1 VGGNMG
7 FGLKSVRDFKK
18 FGGRLGII
26 VIANASVDPSPSE
39 KIAGAGISY
48 VEAGALK
55 YMGSTGMVT
64 ENAPA

>member
-1 VGGNMG
+1 M
-7 FGLKSVRDFKK
+7 
-18 FGGRLGII
+18 
-26 VIANASVDPSPSE
+26 IANASVDPSPSE

-64 ENAPA
+64 EIAPA